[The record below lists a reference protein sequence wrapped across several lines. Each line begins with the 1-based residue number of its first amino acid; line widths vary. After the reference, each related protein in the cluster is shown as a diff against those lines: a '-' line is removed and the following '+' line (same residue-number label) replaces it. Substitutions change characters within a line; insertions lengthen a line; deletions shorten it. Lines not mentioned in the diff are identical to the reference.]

1 MPLGPRQ
8 RERKIAWRLCVS
20 GREANVKDRGPFLWC
35 QKSGSSSDAV
45 FDVGDTS
52 WSVGP
57 GRRGG
62 RTRQRPLRPRRAIVD
77 RITAPALPDLLV
89 FQWTF
94 KMEFFKCN
102 ICPFLEIDFESFKA
116 LFTANNYH
124 PSTPEGHIRPPGD
137 TFTISDSSS
146 FVLSPGPEIL

>member
-1 MPLGPRQ
+1 MSPVVKPTLRTGDRFSGVRRAAVPAMLFSMSGTQVGAWGRGAVVDGMPR
-8 RERKIAWRLCVS
+8 
-20 GREANVKDRGPFLWC
+20 
-35 QKSGSSSDAV
+35 
-45 FDVGDTS
+45 
-52 WSVGP
+52 
-57 GRRGG
+57 

-94 KMEFFKCN
+94 KMEFLKCN

>member
-1 MPLGPRQ
+1 MSPVVKPTQGQGTVSLVSEERQFQRCCFRCRGHKSERGAGGAVVDGMPR
-8 RERKIAWRLCVS
+8 
-20 GREANVKDRGPFLWC
+20 
-35 QKSGSSSDAV
+35 
-45 FDVGDTS
+45 
-52 WSVGP
+52 
-57 GRRGG
+57 

-94 KMEFFKCN
+94 KMEFLKCN
-102 ICPFLEIDFESFKA
+102 ICPFLEVDFESFKA

-124 PSTPEGHIRPPGD
+124 PNTPEGHIRPPGD